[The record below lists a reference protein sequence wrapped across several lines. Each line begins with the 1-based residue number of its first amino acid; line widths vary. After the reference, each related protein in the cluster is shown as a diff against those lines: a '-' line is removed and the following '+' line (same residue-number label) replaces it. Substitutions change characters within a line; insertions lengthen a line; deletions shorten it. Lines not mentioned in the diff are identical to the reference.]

1 MAAME
6 AELAYYRR
14 RSAEEAAA
22 ADSAELQSVRD
33 AHLELAR
40 RYDDRIAAL
49 ETENGRAGIHLVAAA

>member
-1 MAAME
+1 ME

-22 ADSAELQSVRD
+22 AASAQPGSVRD

-40 RYDDRIAAL
+40 RYHERIAAL
-49 ETENGRAGIHLVAAA
+49 EAESRRAGIHLVSAA